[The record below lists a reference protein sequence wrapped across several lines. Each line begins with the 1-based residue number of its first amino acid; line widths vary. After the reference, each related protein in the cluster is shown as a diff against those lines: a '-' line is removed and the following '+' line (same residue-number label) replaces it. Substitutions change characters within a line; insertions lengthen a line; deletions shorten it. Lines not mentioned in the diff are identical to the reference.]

1 MLTSEDTLAS
11 MVELDAHDI
20 PLGALVELESGV
32 RLFVVHQGR
41 DCDRDQ
47 TPLYW
52 LATTPNE
59 IELSRWTGGYPNYDL
74 VAVSDTD
81 ASHCWKMENTIEPNT
96 DSKPEQLAEIYAVSK
111 LGVNATCAAGDVVRD
126 AFLAGYLIGIL
137 KSSDSG
143 VK

>member
-1 MLTSEDTLAS
+1 MSTSEDTLAS

-59 IELSRWTGGYPNYDL
+59 TERSRWTGGYPDYDL
-74 VAVSDTD
+74 VVISDTG
-81 ASHCWKMENTIEPNT
+81 ANTIEPNT

-111 LGVNATCAAGDVVRD
+111 LGVTAPCAARDVVRD
-126 AFLAGYLIGIL
+126 AFPAGYLIGIL
-137 KSSDSG
+137 KSSDAG